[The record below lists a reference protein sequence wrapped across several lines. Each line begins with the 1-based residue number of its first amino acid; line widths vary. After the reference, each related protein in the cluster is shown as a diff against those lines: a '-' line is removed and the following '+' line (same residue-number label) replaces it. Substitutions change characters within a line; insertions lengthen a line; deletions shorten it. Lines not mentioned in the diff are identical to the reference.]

1 MERTHP
7 LGDDFARWVEL
18 TDDYEAR
25 IAHASADEMPDRD
38 DLADLAKRL
47 AGLSRA
53 AFLGALEE
61 EQHH

>member
-7 LGDDFARWVEL
+7 LGDEFARWVEL

-25 IAHASADEMPDRD
+25 IAHASADGMPDRE

-47 AGLSRA
+47 GELSRA
-53 AFLGALEE
+53 AFVRTRRA